1 VTHSTQVVDF
11 IGLHVGNNGD
21 KIGSIAEITIMK
33 EKLNTSF
40 MTVTVDVV
48 NAAGVE

>member
-11 IGLHVGNNGD
+11 IGLHVSNNGNEV
-21 KIGSIAEITIMK
+21 GSITEITIVK
-33 EKLNTSF
+33 EKLDTSF
-40 MTVTVDVV
+40 VAVAVDVI